1 MLEPTMQ
8 RRPVDQANVYGHPAR
23 PTSTMYSQQH
33 PQQHQHLQ
41 HPGHPFQHSRR
52 SPSVNTFSTTSSMAP
67 PAAYRKSSASDLRRS
82 ISSRSG
88 GTTGGGS
95 GYVALLRKQ
104 KATVWCDR
112 AQYEDPQS
120 AARQR
125 AAKQRANL
133 EVIGGRGSASA
144 GGSRTNTG
152 ISTTGKVAAKI
163 RHHGKGQPVV
173 GLTPGENHVGVGG
186 VPLRLSATEVEA
198 ESSDDEPS
206 TSRLHHRRTG
216 SSGRSSNAS
225 GRRGLAYRTSGHG
238 SMNSRHSTR
247 WTPGDT
253 PERPGSLIEH
263 QQPQQGQQ
271 GDVATEDSGSGK
283 AQSTHSASD
292 AEKADNVGELSSA
305 PRMASNS
312 LLHSALTREKS
323 VKNPEE
329 LKRRG
334 SIDERTSTL
343 TSQRLYIANP
353 D

>member
-1 MLEPTMQ
+1 MLEPTIQ
-8 RRPVDQANVYGHPAR
+8 RRPVDQANVYGHPSR
-23 PTSTMYSQQH
+23 PTSTMYSQQQ
-33 PQQHQHLQ
+33 PQHLQ
-41 HPGHPFQHSRR
+41 QPGNPFQHSRR

-112 AQYEDPQS
+112 AQYEDPQL

-133 EVIGGRGSASA
+133 EVVGGRGQGSA

-225 GRRGLAYRTSGHG
+225 GRRGLAYRTSGHE
-238 SMNSRHSTR
+238 SMNSRNSQR

-253 PERPGSLIEH
+253 PERPGSLIEQQPAQQGH
-263 QQPQQGQQ
+263 QQGETS
-271 GDVATEDSGSGK
+271 TEDSGSGK
-283 AQSTHSASD
+283 ARSTHSASD
-292 AEKADNVGELSSA
+292 AEKADNVGELNSA

-329 LKRRG
+329 LRRRG
-334 SIDERTSTL
+334 SVDERTATL